1 MSFWRCCGDQ
11 LYESLIV
18 KDLQFVGVFQPTSLA
33 GGIHHRIGDSC
44 DLPEDWFRKRLV
56 HGSRRLSPDDVP
68 RVILCSMEI
77 ITRQVGE
84 LHPNER
90 SAAELLLGHR
100 LRGNEQLILHV
111 MPRDAPTSQVNG
123 LWSSQTLPD
132 WCNVYEGL
140 SDAEI
145 DEIEKSITRCNL
157 TRSFE

>member
-18 KDLQFVGVFQPTSLA
+18 KDLQFVGVFQPTSIA
-33 GGIHHRIGDSC
+33 GGRHHRIGDSC

-100 LRGNEQLILHV
+100 LRE
-111 MPRDAPTSQVNG
+111 
-123 LWSSQTLPD
+123 
-132 WCNVYEGL
+132 
-140 SDAEI
+140 
-145 DEIEKSITRCNL
+145 
-157 TRSFE
+157 